1 MGLLFFYSGV
11 SKFASIANFRYSV
24 VSLKLFS
31 FELTEIITY
40 AIPSIEIILGF
51 LLIVGLFIRFAAI
64 HLNVLML
71 GFTYISFHALQL
83 NLGECNCLGG
93 FVVMKYD
100 SSHFILLFILFTLNV
115 FIALN
120 KTSFWAADNIIFK
133 KKKE

>member
-11 SKFASIANFRYSV
+11 SKFASITNFRYSV

-40 AIPSIEIILGF
+40 AIPSIEIILGS
-51 LLIVGLFIRFAAI
+51 LLIIGLFIRFAAI

-93 FVVMKYD
+93 FVAMKYD

-120 KTSFWAADNIIFK
+120 KTNFWAADNIIFK